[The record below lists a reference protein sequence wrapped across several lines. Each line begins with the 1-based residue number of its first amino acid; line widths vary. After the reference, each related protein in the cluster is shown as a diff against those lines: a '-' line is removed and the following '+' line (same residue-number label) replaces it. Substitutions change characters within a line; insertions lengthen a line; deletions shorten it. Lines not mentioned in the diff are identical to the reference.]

1 MSYKDFGINSNL
13 SQANEPEKKQE
24 DYSIHGKRI
33 EQKTF
38 PYIFRS
44 MTTAQRDGIS
54 KPQVGQAIFNT
65 ETLEVNVFSGI
76 SWEGYSFSTTSTS
89 TSSSSSSSTS
99 ATSVSTSSSSSSS
112 TSITSL

>member
-1 MSYKDFGINSNL
+1 MSYKQYGINSNL
-13 SQANEPEKKQE
+13 TQEKEPAKKQE

-38 PYIFRS
+38 PYILRA
-44 MTTAQRDGIS
+44 MTTAQRDTIS
-54 KPQVGQAIFNT
+54 KPQTGQMVFNT

-89 TSSSSSSSTS
+89 TSSSSSSSQTTS
-99 ATSVSTSSSSSSS
+99 SSSSSSSS
-112 TSITSL
+112 TSSTSITSL

>member
-1 MSYKDFGINSNL
+1 MSYKQYGINSNL
-13 SQANEPEKKQE
+13 TQEKEPAKKQE

-38 PYIFRS
+38 PYIFRA
-44 MTTAQRDGIS
+44 MTTAQRDTIS
-54 KPQVGQAIFNT
+54 KPQIGQAIFNT
-65 ETLEVNVFSGI
+65 ETLEVNVFNGI
-76 SWEGYSFSTTSTS
+76 SWGGYLFSTTSTS

-99 ATSVSTSSSSSSS
+99 ATTVSTSSSSSSS